1 MAGAAMPALDAII
14 RAKQI
19 VDAESVTRDMK
30 NPQGSQPVYP
40 STKSLVE
47 LPVNGLSALAD
58 DVIADSRLARFD
70 MYTHTLPV
78 HRAMRAIYA
87 C

>member
-1 MAGAAMPALDAII
+1 MPALDAII
-14 RAKQI
+14 RAKQS

-58 DVIADSRLARFD
+58 DVIADGRLARFD
-70 MYTHTLPV
+70 MYTHTLLV